1 MELTKGT
8 HKVSK
13 VAPGGIISSMPDNVV
28 TNILDRL
35 PLQDAVRTSVLSRNW
50 RFKWTMLSQLVFD
63 DNFYKYL
70 LKVEGRVTYERIINR
85 LLLHLK
91 GVIRKFVL
99 HTDDGR
105 RYLDDEDIDQWIFFL
120 SRQGIKDLTICNNS
134 DGELHNSPTHLFSCL
149 ELRHLKLDSYCFN
162 PRASFR
168 GFPNLLSLEL
178 CDVQFESGEVV
189 KFFSQCPALTNLKI
203 LSHSLYYL
211 YDKLVISS
219 SIIFEL
225 LGVLP
230 KLQKLY
236 LDFLWCEN
244 CEFSEDGAKK
254 RSPTTFPCLKTLK
267 LSAINLENG
276 SMLSCAFEMIKSFP
290 NLQTLEITP
299 TFYEYDYEFLQDDA
313 PKTAICS
320 LDVDYNTLGMLQLRS
335 VVFTFSNASESEVC
349 LIKYLLACSPF
360 LKKIVIRPHS
370 CLALGEQMM
379 FAKKLLKLH
388 RASPDVDINLC

>member
-1 MELTKGT
+1 MELIKGT

-35 PLQDAVRTSVLSRNW
+35 PLQDAVRTSILSRNW

-63 DNFYKYL
+63 DNFYGYL
-70 LKVEGRVTYERIINR
+70 LKVQDRVTYEGIINR

-99 HTDDGR
+99 YIDDDQC
-105 RYLDDEDIDQWIFFL
+105 YIEDEDIDQWVFFL
-120 SRQGIKDLTICNNS
+120 SRQGIKDLTIFNDN
-134 DGELHNSPTHLFSCL
+134 DEELLNSPTHLFSCL

-162 PRASFR
+162 PPASFR

-203 LSHSLYYL
+203 LTHSLYNL

-230 KLQKLY
+230 KLQELY
-236 LDFLWCEN
+236 LEFLWCE
-244 CEFSEDGAKK
+244 FLEDGAKK

-267 LSAINLENG
+267 LLAINLENG
-276 SMLSCAFEMIKSFP
+276 IMLSYAFEMIKSFP
-290 NLQTLEITP
+290 NLQTLEITSRRQKSILVP
-299 TFYEYDYEFLQDDA
+299 T
-313 PKTAICS
+313 ICS

-335 VVFTFSNASESEVC
+335 VDFTYSKASESE
-349 LIKYLLACSPF
+349 LSSA
-360 LKKIVIRPHS
+360 R
-370 CLALGEQMM
+370 
-379 FAKKLLKLH
+379 
-388 RASPDVDINLC
+388 

>member
-1 MELTKGT
+1 MELIKGT
-8 HKVSK
+8 QKVSK

-35 PLQDAVRTSVLSRNW
+35 PLQDAVRTSILSRNW

-63 DNFYKYL
+63 YNFYKYL

-99 HTDDGR
+99 HTDVGR

-120 SRQGIKDLTICNNS
+120 SRQGIKDLTICND
-134 DGELHNSPTHLFSCL
+134 DGPLLNLPTHLFSCL
-149 ELRHLKLDSYCFN
+149 ELRHLKLDCYCFD
-162 PRASFR
+162 PPASFR

-178 CDVQFESGEVV
+178 RNVQFESGEVV

-203 LSHSLYYL
+203 LTHSLYNL
-211 YDKLVISS
+211 YDKLVIKS
-219 SIIFEL
+219 SIIFDL

-230 KLQKLY
+230 KLQELY
-236 LDFLWCEN
+236 LEFLC
-244 CEFSEDGAKK
+244 CEFLEDGAKK

-267 LSAINLENG
+267 LLAIDLENG
-276 SMLSCAFEMIKSFP
+276 IMLSCAFEMIKSFP

-299 TFYEYDYEFLQDDA
+299 NYYRDEKA
-313 PKTAICS
+313 AICS

-335 VVFTFSNASESEVC
+335 VVFTYIKASESEVC

>member
-1 MELTKGT
+1 MELIKGT

-35 PLQDAVRTSVLSRNW
+35 PLQDAVRTSILSRNW

-63 DNFYKYL
+63 DNFYEYL
-70 LKVEGRVTYERIINR
+70 LKVEGRVTYKRIINR

-120 SRQGIKDLTICNNS
+120 SRQGIKDLTICND
-134 DGELHNSPTHLFSCL
+134 DGPLLNLPAHLFSCL
-149 ELRHLKLDSYCFN
+149 ELRHLKLDSCYFDL
-162 PRASFR
+162 PASFH

-178 CDVQFESGEVV
+178 HNVQIESGEVIE
-189 KFFSQCPALTNLKI
+189 FFSQCPALTNLKM
-203 LSHSLYYL
+203 LTYSLCYL
-211 YDKLVISS
+211 DGKLVSS
-219 SIIFEL
+219 SVIFEL

-230 KLQKLY
+230 KLQELY
-236 LDFLWCEN
+236 LEFLWCE
-244 CEFSEDGAKK
+244 FLEDGAKK

-267 LSAINLENG
+267 LLAINLENG
-276 SMLSCAFEMIKSFP
+276 IILSCAFEMIKSFP
-290 NLQTLEITP
+290 NLQTLEITSSCQKDILVS
-299 TFYEYDYEFLQDDA
+299 TV
-313 PKTAICS
+313 CS
-320 LDVDYNTLGMLQLRS
+320 LDVDYNTMGMFQLRC
-335 VVFTFSNASESEVC
+335 VVFTYSKASESEVC

-370 CLALGEQMM
+370 CLGEQLM
-379 FAKKLLKLH
+379 FARKLLKIH
-388 RASPDVDINLC
+388 RASPNVDINLC

>member
-1 MELTKGT
+1 MELIKGT

-13 VAPGGIISSMPDNVV
+13 VAPGGIISSMPDNVL

-35 PLQDAVRTSVLSRNW
+35 PLQDAVRTSILSRNW

-63 DNFYKYL
+63 VDFYEYF
-70 LKVEGRVTYERIINR
+70 LKVEGRVTYEGIINR

-99 HTDDGR
+99 YIDDDHC
-105 RYLDDEDIDQWIFFL
+105 YIEDEDIDQWVFFL

-134 DGELHNSPTHLFSCL
+134 DGELHNSPTHLYSCL
-149 ELRHLKLDSYCFN
+149 ELRHLKLDSYCFD
-162 PRASFR
+162 PPASFR

-178 CDVQFESGEVV
+178 RNVQFESGEVV

-203 LSHSLYYL
+203 LTHSLYNL
-211 YDKLVISS
+211 YDKLVIKS
-219 SIIFEL
+219 SIIFDL

-236 LDFLWCEN
+236 LEFLWCK
-244 CEFSEDGAKK
+244 FLEDGAKK

-267 LSAINLENG
+267 LLAIDLENG
-276 SMLSCAFEMIKSFP
+276 IMLSCAFEMIKSFP

-299 TFYEYDYEFLQDDA
+299 NYYRDDSTKA
-313 PKTAICS
+313 AICS
-320 LDVDYNTLGMLQLRS
+320 LDVDYNTRGMLQLRS
-335 VVFTFSNASESEVC
+335 VVFTYSKASESEVC

-370 CLALGEQMM
+370 GLALGEQMM

>member
-1 MELTKGT
+1 MELIKGT
-8 HKVSK
+8 QKVSK

-35 PLQDAVRTSVLSRNW
+35 PLQDAVRTSILSRNW

-63 DNFYKYL
+63 YNFYKYL

-99 HTDDGR
+99 HTDVGR

-120 SRQGIKDLTICNNS
+120 SRQGIKDLTICND
-134 DGELHNSPTHLFSCL
+134 DGPLLNLPTHLFSCL
-149 ELRHLKLDSYCFN
+149 ELRHLKLDCYCFD
-162 PRASFR
+162 PPASFR

-178 CDVQFESGEVV
+178 RNVQFESGEVV

-203 LSHSLYYL
+203 LTHSLYNL
-211 YDKLVISS
+211 YDKLVIKS
-219 SIIFEL
+219 SIIFDL

-230 KLQKLY
+230 KLQELY
-236 LDFLWCEN
+236 LEFLC
-244 CEFSEDGAKK
+244 CEFLEDGAKK

-267 LSAINLENG
+267 LLAIDLENG
-276 SMLSCAFEMIKSFP
+276 IMLSCAFEMIKSFP

-299 TFYEYDYEFLQDDA
+299 NYYRDEKA
-313 PKTAICS
+313 AICS

-335 VVFTFSNASESEVC
+335 VVFTYIKASESEVC

-370 CLALGEQMM
+370 CLVLGEQMM

>member
-1 MELTKGT
+1 MELIKGT
-8 HKVSK
+8 QKVSK

-35 PLQDAVRTSVLSRNW
+35 PLQDAVRTSILSRNW

-63 DNFYKYL
+63 YNFYKYL

-99 HTDDGR
+99 HTDVGR

-120 SRQGIKDLTICNNS
+120 SRQGIKDLTICND
-134 DGELHNSPTHLFSCL
+134 DGPLLNLPTHLFSCL
-149 ELRHLKLDSYCFN
+149 ELRHLKLDCYCFD
-162 PRASFR
+162 PPASFR

-178 CDVQFESGEVV
+178 RNVQFESGEVV

-203 LSHSLYYL
+203 LTHSLYNL
-211 YDKLVISS
+211 YDKLVIKS
-219 SIIFEL
+219 SIIFDL

-230 KLQKLY
+230 KLQELY
-236 LDFLWCEN
+236 LEFLC
-244 CEFSEDGAKK
+244 CEFLEDGAKK

-267 LSAINLENG
+267 LLAIDLENG
-276 SMLSCAFEMIKSFP
+276 IMLSCAFEMIKSFP

-299 TFYEYDYEFLQDDA
+299 NYYRDEKA
-313 PKTAICS
+313 AICS

-335 VVFTFSNASESEVC
+335 VVFTYIKASESE
-349 LIKYLLACSPF
+349 LSSA
-360 LKKIVIRPHS
+360 R
-370 CLALGEQMM
+370 
-379 FAKKLLKLH
+379 
-388 RASPDVDINLC
+388 

>member
-1 MELTKGT
+1 MELIKGT

-35 PLQDAVRTSVLSRNW
+35 PLQDA
-50 RFKWTMLSQLVFD
+50 
-63 DNFYKYL
+63 
-70 LKVEGRVTYERIINR
+70 
-85 LLLHLK
+85 
-91 GVIRKFVL
+91 FVL
-99 HTDDGR
+99 HTYNGR

-120 SRQGIKDLTICNNS
+120 SRQGIKDLTICND
-134 DGELHNSPTHLFSCL
+134 DGPLLNSPTHLFSCL
-149 ELRHLKLDSYCFN
+149 ELRHLKLDSCCFD
-162 PRASFR
+162 PPASFH

-178 CDVQFESGEVV
+178 RNVQFESGEVV

-236 LDFLWCEN
+236 LEFLWCK
-244 CEFSEDGAKK
+244 FLEDGAKK
-254 RSPTTFPCLKTLK
+254 RSPATFPCLKTLK
-267 LSAINLENG
+267 LSAIDLENG
-276 SMLSCAFEMIKSFP
+276 IMLSCAFEMIKSFL
-290 NLQTLEITP
+290 NLQTLEIIVTP
-299 TFYEYDYEFLQDDA
+299 TYEDDA
-313 PKTAICS
+313 PKAAICS

-335 VVFTFSNASESEVC
+335 VVFTYSKASESEVC

-360 LKKIVIRPHS
+360 LKKIVIRPHNG
-370 CLALGEQMM
+370 LALSEQMM

>member
-1 MELTKGT
+1 MELIKGT

-35 PLQDAVRTSVLSRNW
+35 PLQDAVRTSILSRNW

-63 DNFYKYL
+63 DNFYEYL
-70 LKVEGRVTYERIINR
+70 LKVEDRVTYKRIINR

-99 HTDDGR
+99 HTDNRR

-120 SRQGIKDLTICNNS
+120 SRQGIKDLTICND
-134 DGELHNSPTHLFSCL
+134 DGPLLNLPTHLFSCL
-149 ELRHLKLDSYCFN
+149 ELRHLKLDSCCFD
-162 PRASFR
+162 PPASFH

-178 CDVQFESGEVV
+178 HNVQIESGEVIE
-189 KFFSQCPALTNLKI
+189 FFSQCPALTNLKI

-211 YDKLVISS
+211 DDKLVI
-219 SIIFEL
+219 IIFEL

-230 KLQKLY
+230 KLQELY
-236 LDFLWCEN
+236 LEFLWCEFLEV
-244 CEFSEDGAKK
+244 CAKN

-267 LSAINLENG
+267 LLAIGLENG
-276 SMLSCAFEMIKSFP
+276 IMLSCAFEMIKSFP

-299 TFYEYDYEFLQDDA
+299 SYEDGKA
-313 PKTAICS
+313 AICS

-335 VVFTFSNASESEVC
+335 VVFTYIKGSESE
-349 LIKYLLACSPF
+349 LSSA
-360 LKKIVIRPHS
+360 R
-370 CLALGEQMM
+370 
-379 FAKKLLKLH
+379 
-388 RASPDVDINLC
+388 

>member
-1 MELTKGT
+1 MELIKGT

-35 PLQDAVRTSVLSRNW
+35 PLQDAVRTSILSRNW

-63 DNFYKYL
+63 DNFYESL
-70 LKVEGRVTYERIINR
+70 LKVEGRVTYKRIINR

-99 HTDDGR
+99 HTDNGR

-120 SRQGIKDLTICNNS
+120 SRQGIKDLTICN
-134 DGELHNSPTHLFSCL
+134 DGPLLELPTHLFSCL
-149 ELRHLKLDSYCFN
+149 ELRHLKLDSYCFD
-162 PRASFR
+162 PPASFR

-178 CDVQFESGEVV
+178 RNVGFESGEVV
-189 KFFSQCPALTNLKI
+189 EFFSQCLALTNLKI
-203 LSHSLYYL
+203 LSYSLYHLEY
-211 YDKLVISS
+211 KLVISS
-219 SIIFEL
+219 TIFFEL

-230 KLQKLY
+230 KLQELY
-236 LDFLWCEN
+236 LEFLQCK
-244 CEFSEDGAKK
+244 FLEDGAKK

-267 LSAINLENG
+267 LSAIDLENG
-276 SMLSCAFEMIKSFP
+276 IMLSCAFEMIKSFP
-290 NLQTLEITP
+290 NLQTLEIIVTP
-299 TFYEYDYEFLQDDA
+299 TYEDDA
-313 PKTAICS
+313 PKAAICS

-335 VVFTFSNASESEVC
+335 VVFTYSNASESEVC

-360 LKKIVIRPHS
+360 LKKIVIRPHNG
-370 CLALGEQMM
+370 LALSEQMM